1 NFVHLLEA
9 AIAGCL
15 RTYAF
20 YKEDLARANVLL
32 AAHFTRQAYKELG
45 SRKTAL
51 QAKVTNILRLV
62 DAMKRPEDRHMLV
75 TMGYALM
82 LTPGR
87 AHEADAH
94 FVTVLR
100 HVPSHIPGLIGR
112 GCLAYNRQDYIGALG
127 FFKSVLMHQPRGPA
141 DVRVGI
147 AHCFLKLGNLDSARR
162 SFELALEHNGRCQNA
177 LLGIAILKLN
187 QREKAPIREGI
198 NLLCAAHELNN
209 RHPMVLNIL
218 ASHYYYVRDYNNA
231 PTLAGNSYML
241 TDIPLLQSQNC
252 FQIARCFHAT
262 KQYDQATDF
271 YTLAVR
277 LAPEGYVLPQF
288 GLAQMNLRRGEQGK
302 AKTGLEI
309 LLKVMPN
316 QIDALRLLAK
326 IYLAEK
332 RIDEAIK
339 LLLKAVESRSSSS
352 MQDYDSWLS
361 LALAYEQKQ
370 RWKQAIEAY
379 QRAMRIYGGRG
390 EPYPIEWL
398 NNVAVIQN
406 LAQMPQQAL
415 ESIDEAL
422 ASAGAKGGDHKETNM
437 LTLRFN
443 RGRILEDL
451 HRCDLAAIA
460 YKDLVAEY
468 PNYSDCYLRL
478 GVMALRQNDVI
489 LAIDYFK
496 DVLKHDNDSLAA
508 RTCLGSIYINM
519 GLTTQAMYSLN
530 VILNS
535 SAKLD
540 AYTLVAVGNVCLKNI
555 QRCVATGDDAS
566 AKRHQQKALL
576 FFAKVGIHTYNCVT
590 TQSYFLLHP
599 CQALERDPRNLWA
612 ANGIGASLS
621 SRRRQS
627 AGEAVFK
634 QIVENGKVCPP
645 SAILNLAHM
654 ALELGKHQDAIEAYM
669 QCLEHGTLCQ
679 NSVEVMLG
687 LAKALY
693 LSGNSNTSKMWL
705 INARHLAPHDPVVMF
720 NLGLAIQE
728 DTEQLLGRGRGKSL
742 ELIKAELELQVAS
755 GYFEHLAQ
763 CKGQTLVPQSEAAKQ
778 ANICQSLLTKLPM
791 ELQRV
796 RELEVLDEERIRLQE
811 ELQKEEEEQRE
822 QERLQREQAMAKRQA
837 VLDRTKKLLK
847 EPNELA
853 PKKEKGQK
861 GQKKDEEQD
870 DGEERE
876 GKKRKRSAA
885 KASKSAKK
893 KKTNEEAIK
902 KPDKYKSKEFID
914 SDENQ
919 SE

>member
-1 NFVHLLEA
+1 NFVYLLEA

-20 YKEDLARANVLL
+20 YKEDLAKANVLL
-32 AAHFTRQAYKELG
+32 AAYFTRQAYKELG
-45 SRKTAL
+45 SRRTAL
-51 QAKVTNILRLV
+51 QAKITNILRQL
-62 DAMKRPEDRHMLV
+62 DGMKRPEDRQLFV
-75 TMGYALM
+75 ITGYALM
-82 LTPGR
+82 LTSGR
-87 AHEADAH
+87 AHEADGH
-94 FVTVLR
+94 FVAALR
-100 HVPSHIPGLIGR
+100 HVPSHIPALIGR

-162 SFELALEHNGRCQNA
+162 CFEMALEHNGRCQNA
-177 LLGIAILKLN
+177 LLGMAILKLN
-187 QREKAPIREGI
+187 QREKASIREGI

-218 ASHYYYVRDYNNA
+218 SSHYYYVRDYNNT

-262 KQYDQATDF
+262 KQYDQAMDF

-277 LAPEGYVLPQF
+277 LAPEGYVLPQY

-302 AKTGLEI
+302 AKAGLEI
-309 LLKVMPN
+309 LLKFMPN
-316 QIDALRLLAK
+316 QIDATRLLAK

-339 LLLKAVESRSSSS
+339 LLLKVVESRSTSS
-352 MQDYDSWLS
+352 MRDYDSWLS

-370 RWKQAIEAY
+370 RWKHAIEAY

-390 EPYPIEWL
+390 EAYPIEWL
-398 NNVAVIQN
+398 NNVAVIQK
-406 LAQMPQQAL
+406 LAEMPQQAL

-422 ASAGAKGGDHKETNM
+422 ASIGTKGGDHKETNM

-443 RGRILEDL
+443 RGRILEEL

-460 YKDLVAEY
+460 YRDLVAEY
-468 PNYSDCYLRL
+468 PNYFDCYLRL
-478 GVMALRQNDVI
+478 GVMALRQNDMI
-489 LAIDYFK
+489 QAIDYFK
-496 DVLKHDNDSLAA
+496 DVLKHDSDSLAA
-508 RTCLGSIYINM
+508 RTCLGGIYVTL

-535 SAKLD
+535 SNKLD
-540 AYTLVAVGNVCLKNI
+540 AYTLVTVGNVCLKNV
-555 QRCVATGDDAS
+555 QRCLAIGDNDS
-566 AKRHQQKALL
+566 SKRHQQKALL
-576 FFAKVGIHTYNCVT
+576 FFAK
-590 TQSYFLLHP
+590 
-599 CQALERDPRNLWA
+599 ALERDPRNLWA
-612 ANGIGASLS
+612 ANGIGAALS

-634 QIVENGKVCPP
+634 QIVEAGKMCPP
-645 SAILNLAHM
+645 SAILNMAHM
-654 ALELGKHQDAIEAYM
+654 TLELGKYQDAIEAYM
-669 QCLEHGTLCQ
+669 QCLEHSTLAH

-693 LSGNSNTSKMWL
+693 LSGNAPASKFWL
-705 INARHLAPHDPVVMF
+705 IKARHLVPHDAIVMF
-720 NLGLAIQE
+720 NLGLAIVE
-728 DTEQLLGRGRGKSL
+728 ETDQLLGRGRGKSVDL
-742 ELIKAELELQVAS
+742 MKAELEMEVAL
-755 GYFEHLAQ
+755 GYFHHLA
-763 CKGQTLVPQSEAAKQ
+763 KYVDQTQVPQSEAANQ
-778 ANICQSLLTKLPM
+778 ASLCQSLLAKLPP

-796 RELEVLDEERIRLQE
+796 RELEVLDGERIRLQE
-811 ELQKEEEEQRE
+811 ELQKEEQEQRQ
-822 QERLQREQAMAKRQA
+822 QERLQREEEMAKRQA
-837 VLDRTKKLLK
+837 VLDRTKKLLR
-847 EPNELA
+847 EPHALA
-853 PKKEKGQK
+853 PRKEKK
-861 GQKKDEEQD
+861 NEEDQEE
-870 DGEERE
+870 GEERE
-876 GKKRKRSAA
+876 GKKRKRSSA
-885 KASKSAKK
+885 KAEKSAKK
-893 KKTNEEAIK
+893 KKTEEDVPK